1 MKSFF
6 LLFSFS
12 SLESRH
18 LLYLQLR
25 KSILE
30 SHILCNDEE
39 LISLGGLA
47 LQSEIGDFNESVSG
61 ELIFASLTQQ
71 FSDYMKNFHFIFRWS
86 TQTTSPFP
94 TTYQRVSTKETRQW
108 QSICEILTIPKKAC
122 TAESLNTIS
131 YVMYRKWKSMGC
143 ICSAQ
148 FGYV

>member
-71 FSDYMKNFHFIFRWS
+71 FSDYMKNFHFIFR
-86 TQTTSPFP
+86 
-94 TTYQRVSTKETRQW
+94 
-108 QSICEILTIPKKAC
+108 
-122 TAESLNTIS
+122 
-131 YVMYRKWKSMGC
+131 
-143 ICSAQ
+143 
-148 FGYV
+148 